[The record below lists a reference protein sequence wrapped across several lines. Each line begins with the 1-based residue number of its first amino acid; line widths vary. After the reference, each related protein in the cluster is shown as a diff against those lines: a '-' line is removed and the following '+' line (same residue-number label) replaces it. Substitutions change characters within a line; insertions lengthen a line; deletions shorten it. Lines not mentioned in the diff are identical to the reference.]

1 MAVLSVA
8 LGACENMLYGARQGT
23 IEYPGSGAGPNAA
36 AVYVVK
42 DKDTVDNVAQRYGV
56 SQQVIIDRN
65 KLKYGTW
72 GLGLEGMLEDA
83 RRFVSGKHSSEFLIL
98 KFDKCSNWPLIA
110 ETCVRVLGP
119 SIYTGTGNLNTKT
132 LGQLSGKVI
141 VLFTPDGIT
150 VVASTT
156 PGFVWVHGVGGQQST
171 GDIDHRHFDTSAN
184 ARI

>member
-65 KLKYGTW
+65 KLKAPYALRPGQNLLIPGAKYVAPQDEPPTTAA
-72 GLGLEGMLEDA
+72 GKALRPINPMLACTKVMGAKSNPATVATTAAKAQTKPLSRLTGM
-83 RRFVSGKHSSEFLIL
+83 
-98 KFDKCSNWPLIA
+98 PM
-110 ETCVRVLGP
+110 
-119 SIYTGTGNLNTKT
+119 
-132 LGQLSGKVI
+132 
-141 VLFTPDGIT
+141 
-150 VVASTT
+150 
-156 PGFVWVHGVGGQQST
+156 
-171 GDIDHRHFDTSAN
+171 
-184 ARI
+184 